1 MEIRVTTNAFSK
13 NMVLRKELLGYFPN
27 AKFNES
33 GKRLADK
40 ELIDFLSTADGAII
54 GLERISM
61 DLLKQLPNLKF
72 ISKYGVGLDNIDIAA
87 CEKNDVK
94 IGWSAGVNKLS
105 VAEMTLGFMLDLF
118 RNLQLT
124 SNQLKKGFWNKS
136 GGSQL
141 SGKTVGIIGLGH
153 IGKELVRL
161 LKPFNCKILSYD
173 ILDQYE
179 YCKKEKVKI
188 TSQKELL
195 KNSDI
200 VTIHTPL
207 TSITNGLV
215 NKSFLNSMRKNSFLI
230 NTARGPIIVFED
242 LKYALSNSIISGAAI
257 DVYDIE
263 PPEDKELLSFE
274 NLICTPHIGGN
285 SNESVILMGQS
296 AINHLKTFFNKNN
309 L

>member
-1 MEIRVTTNAFSK
+1 
-13 NMVLRKELLGYFPN
+13 
-27 AKFNES
+27 
-33 GKRLADK
+33 
-40 ELIDFLSTADGAII
+40 
-54 GLERISM
+54 M